1 MGYCLLFRL
10 FMRCVPGWKT
20 SQSKEISWSSVSHV
34 TLDQSAWR
42 IMMSRMVPLCTTQP
56 MVSTRAAN
64 CTRSSAAGITPV
76 HCRQESEPSR
86 YQQIKSFCSLIPRLE
101 ASTWVSAIHVATDL
115 NRSSLVPS
123 FQTGGWELGTEHLS
137 GSLDSSWSR
146 WWATSFLPWLVKR
159 KQKEVEQKCYS
170 HTHRERAGIL
180 TEVMATR
187 TWEKEV

>member
-1 MGYCLLFRL
+1 M
-10 FMRCVPGWKT
+10 
-20 SQSKEISWSSVSHV
+20 
-34 TLDQSAWR
+34 TLDQSGWR
-42 IMMSRMVPLCTTQP
+42 MMSRMVPLCTTQP

-115 NRSSLVPS
+115 NRSRLVPS
-123 FQTGGWELGTEHLS
+123 FQTAGWELGTEHLS

-146 WWATSFLPWLVKR
+146 WWATSFLPWLVKT
-159 KQKEVEQKCYS
+159 KQKRWNKNVIYTQ
-170 HTHRERAGIL
+170 RES
-180 TEVMATR
+180 
-187 TWEKEV
+187 WYPD